1 VQNEL
6 LLLNRARSLDDDALT
21 QIHNEY
27 YVSIYRY
34 ISFRIADPHIA
45 EDLTSEVFVRFLHA
59 LRNKQAPRNSLR
71 GWLYG
76 VASNVVKEQYRRQ
89 KKMQHTELHDQ
100 IASKNA
106 SPEQQFETNVSRER
120 LSEAM
125 LNLTT
130 DQQQVL
136 ALRYGFGMPIR
147 ELAETM
153 NKSEGAVKM
162 LRARAITALSGLL
175 DKKSD

>member
-1 VQNEL
+1 MQNEL
-6 LLLNRARSLDDDALT
+6 LLLDRARSLDDDALT
-21 QIHNEY
+21 QIHDAY
-27 YVSIYRY
+27 YVAIYRY
-34 ISFRIADPHIA
+34 ISFRIADQHVA

-59 LRNKQAPRNSLR
+59 LRDKQAPRNSLR

-76 VASNVVKEQYRRQ
+76 TASNVVKEQYRRQ
-89 KKMQHTELHDQ
+89 KKMQYTELHDQ
-100 IASKNA
+100 IASGHA
-106 SPEQQFETNVSRER
+106 SPEQQIEAKASRQK

-125 LNLTT
+125 SNLTA

-153 NKSEGAVKM
+153 GKSEGAVKM
-162 LRARAITALSGLL
+162 LRARAVTALSGLL
-175 DKKSD
+175 SKQNE

>member
-1 VQNEL
+1 MQEEL

-21 QIHNEY
+21 EIHDEY
-27 YVSIYRY
+27 YVAIYRY
-34 ISFRIADPHIA
+34 ISFRIADPHVA

-59 LRNKQAPRNSLR
+59 LRDKQAPRNTLR

-89 KKMQHTELHDQ
+89 KKMKHTELHDQ
-100 IASKNA
+100 IASNHA
-106 SPEQQFETNVSRER
+106 SPEQQLEAKVSREQ

-125 LNLTT
+125 LELTA

-136 ALRYGFGMPIR
+136 ALRYGFEMPIR
-147 ELAETM
+147 ELAEVM
-153 NKSEGAVKM
+153 GKSEGAVKM
-162 LRARAITALSGLL
+162 LRARAVTALSSLL
-175 DKKSD
+175 GKQKG